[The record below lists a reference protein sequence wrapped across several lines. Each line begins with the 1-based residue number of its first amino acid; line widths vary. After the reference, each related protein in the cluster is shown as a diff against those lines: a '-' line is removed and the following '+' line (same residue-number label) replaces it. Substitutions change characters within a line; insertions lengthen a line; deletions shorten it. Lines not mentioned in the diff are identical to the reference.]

1 MLKTIIRV
9 RDIDTNTDFDR
20 FFDIKGN
27 ADHLTGLYLHG
38 LQYGERKRGFV
49 LQPICDIDPTI
60 KHPILGW
67 GMQML
72 LDCLRED
79 DQKVLEI

>member
-1 MLKTIIRV
+1 MLTMRPDLKRLQKGICY
-9 RDIDTNTDFDR
+9 FLQDR
-20 FFDIKGN
+20 HNSMGFN
-27 ADHLTGLYLHG
+27 M
-38 LQYGERKRGFV
+38 GERKRRFV

-67 GMQML
+67 DMQML